1 MLVRDLRPQGREP
14 WCTCS
19 RGSAPLSRATSLEAA
34 RLYLKLSPTR
44 VESLHVPTSRASRAT
59 RPSPRL
65 SIRDGPAPRR
75 LRWTAVHRGVR
86 SVWPRSP
93 APLGRGACK
102 QAGGLSCPRAS
113 TEFPDVASPGA
124 PTLCPA
130 RRQPLPRR
138 PRRPAAQG
146 GPVGRLRGAAPR
158 RRHAERW
165 EVSPRQTCSVPPM
178 AALCTISAAGTPPTV
193 FGSRAPVR
201 SRALA
206 PSAGGSRRVP
216 FSSVAS
222 LLAELGQR
230 GGSRAGAR
238 GCRRVGS
245 RP

>member
-1 MLVRDLRPQGREP
+1 MPVRDLRPQGREP

-75 LRWTAVHRGVR
+75 LRWTALHRGVR

-113 TEFPDVASPGA
+113 TEFPGVASPGA

-130 RRQPLPRR
+130 RRQPLPPASPTSRSRR
-138 PRRPAAQG
+138 PRRAATRCGPAAQACRAVG
-146 GPVGRLRGAAPR
+146 G
-158 RRHAERW
+158 
-165 EVSPRQTCSVPPM
+165 
-178 AALCTISAAGTPPTV
+178 IPPTDLQC
-193 FGSRAPVR
+193 P
-201 SRALA
+201 
-206 PSAGGSRRVP
+206 PHGGAVHYQRRQDTTDGVRVP
-216 FSSVAS
+216 GPCPVP
-222 LLAELGQR
+222 GP
-230 GGSRAGAR
+230 
-238 GCRRVGS
+238 

>member
-19 RGSAPLSRATSLEAA
+19 RGSAPLRRATSLEAA

-75 LRWTAVHRGVR
+75 LRWTALHRGVR

-113 TEFPDVASPGA
+113 TEFPGVASPGA

-130 RRQPLPRR
+130 RRQPLP
-138 PRRPAAQG
+138 PA
-146 GPVGRLRGAAPR
+146 
-158 RRHAERW
+158 
-165 EVSPRQTCSVPPM
+165 
-178 AALCTISAAGTPPTV
+178 
-193 FGSRAPVR
+193 
-201 SRALA
+201 
-206 PSAGGSRRVP
+206 RRVF
-216 FSSVAS
+216 FSI
-222 LLAELGQR
+222 LLPSPGAPAQALLLNDPSDFE
-230 GGSRAGAR
+230 GGGTYFERAGE
-238 GCRRVGS
+238 GL
-245 RP
+245 PPPQ

>member
-1 MLVRDLRPQGREP
+1 VLVRDLRPQGREP

-130 RRQPLPRR
+130 RRQPLPPASPTSRSRR
-138 PRRPAAQG
+138 PRRAATRCGPAAQACRAVG
-146 GPVGRLRGAAPR
+146 GIP
-158 RRHAERW
+158 
-165 EVSPRQTCSVPPM
+165 QTDLQVPPLGARCAP
-178 AALCTISAAGTPPTV
+178 AARPGTHRRCLVP
-193 FGSRAPVR
+193 RAPVR

-206 PSAGGSRRVP
+206 LWCGRESSCALQLGVAAIWRRRVNPVSNRSRTSRR
-216 FSSVAS
+216 
-222 LLAELGQR
+222 
-230 GGSRAGAR
+230 SR
-238 GCRRVGS
+238 
-245 RP
+245 

>member
-1 MLVRDLRPQGREP
+1 VLVRDLRPQGREP

-19 RGSAPLSRATSLEAA
+19 RGSAPLRRATSLEAA

-130 RRQPLPRR
+130 RRQPLPPASPTSRSRR
-138 PRRPAAQG
+138 PRRAATRCGPAAQACRAVG
-146 GPVGRLRGAAPR
+146 GIPQTDLQRPPHGGAVHYQR
-158 RRHAERW
+158 RRDATDG
-165 EVSPRQTCSVPPM
+165 V
-178 AALCTISAAGTPPTV
+178 
-193 FGSRAPVR
+193 
-201 SRALA
+201 
-206 PSAGGSRRVP
+206 RVP
-216 FSSVAS
+216 GPCPVP
-222 LLAELGQR
+222 GP
-230 GGSRAGAR
+230 
-238 GCRRVGS
+238 

>member
-1 MLVRDLRPQGREP
+1 MS
-14 WCTCS
+14 S
-19 RGSAPLSRATSLEAA
+19 RYT
-34 RLYLKLSPTR
+34 
-44 VESLHVPTSRASRAT
+44 
-59 RPSPRL
+59 SPRL
-65 SIRDGPAPRR
+65 VLAEPPGRAQGYPFETDLPRDGFGGRPCTAGFARYGPDPPPLWGEVPASRLAGSRVLGLLPNFRVSPRLGHRLSAPR
-75 LRWTAVHRGVR
+75 AASR
-86 SVWPRSP
+86 S
-93 APLGRGACK
+93 
-102 QAGGLSCPRAS
+102 
-113 TEFPDVASPGA
+113 
-124 PTLCPA
+124 
-130 RRQPLPRR
+130 RR

-165 EVSPRQTCSVPPM
+165 EVSPRQTCSVPPT

-245 RP
+245 RPYFVFSSQQEIAHKVGAHCTPLHP